1 MPHRYFLTFV
11 GGAKV
16 KQLLYAESVSKKIG
30 SKQILQNIS
39 LNLSGGNVYGFV
51 GENGSGK
58 TMLFRI
64 LSGLVKP
71 TTGKVCLNRTDI
83 HKGRCSER
91 IGVIIENSCMWPEL
105 TGWENLLFLGSLNKR
120 ISKADIRYLLGI
132 SLFSS
137 AQQEEKAALLITH
150 YGSSDPQTRALT
162 LDVVTRE
169 AQEAFPQFTVREAY
183 ISPIVRKRLAK
194 EGVYKDSPTDALL
207 KLRAEGYR
215 TIYVQSTTLIEGSEM
230 TSVRRDADK
239 LRPFFKEIKVGNPL
253 LYSVED
259 CEKVIGI
266 LTAEQPEKKEDIV
279 YVGHGNQLPSTATY
293 AMLDFM
299 MKAHGLKN
307 FHVSTIEGYPTLDAT
322 LLQLKETRPKSV
334 TLVPLLL
341 VCGNHTKEDIAGV
354 WKTELEKQ
362 SYQVNVRMQG
372 LGENKAIRQLYME
385 HIKAML
391 KD

>member
-1 MPHRYFLTFV
+1 MKHFFITL
-11 GGAKV
+11 
-16 KQLLYAESVSKKIG
+16 
-30 SKQILQNIS
+30 
-39 LNLSGGNVYGFV
+39 
-51 GENGSGK
+51 
-58 TMLFRI
+58 
-64 LSGLVKP
+64 
-71 TTGKVCLNRTDI
+71 
-83 HKGRCSER
+83 
-91 IGVIIENSCMWPEL
+91 
-105 TGWENLLFLGSLNKR
+105 
-120 ISKADIRYLLGI
+120 YLLGI

-207 KLRAEGYR
+207 KLRAEGYQ

-341 VCGNHTKEDIAGV
+341 VCGNHTLNLNLNGR
-354 WKTELEKQ
+354 LQ
-362 SYQVNVRMQG
+362 SKVYYPGDADGNAPGYGIWNLNTRHTFDGFRNFVIEPGIGIDNIF
-372 LGENKAIRQLYME
+372 NKKDNRPLNKNFTLYSPGRSVVVSL
-385 HIKAML
+385 ALRL
-391 KD
+391 K

>member
-1 MPHRYFLTFV
+1 MKHFFITL
-11 GGAKV
+11 
-16 KQLLYAESVSKKIG
+16 
-30 SKQILQNIS
+30 
-39 LNLSGGNVYGFV
+39 
-51 GENGSGK
+51 
-58 TMLFRI
+58 
-64 LSGLVKP
+64 
-71 TTGKVCLNRTDI
+71 
-83 HKGRCSER
+83 
-91 IGVIIENSCMWPEL
+91 
-105 TGWENLLFLGSLNKR
+105 
-120 ISKADIRYLLGI
+120 YLLGI

-207 KLRAEGYR
+207 KLRAEGYQ

-266 LTAEQPEKKEDIV
+266 LTAEQPEKKEDKPK
-279 YVGHGNQLPSTATY
+279 GKKS
-293 AMLDFM
+293 D
-299 MKAHGLKN
+299 
-307 FHVSTIEGYPTLDAT
+307 YPTVEELVKFVVSKNGQD
-322 LLQLKETRPKSV
+322 PKKMEEIISRQY
-334 TLVPLLL
+334 
-341 VCGNHTKEDIAGV
+341 
-354 WKTELEKQ
+354 EK
-362 SYQVNVRMQG
+362 VKKVHPRI
-372 LGENKAIRQLYME
+372 KAIDRVAAL
-385 HIKAML
+385 AMTY
-391 KD
+391 DYY

>member
-1 MPHRYFLTFV
+1 MKHFFITL
-11 GGAKV
+11 
-16 KQLLYAESVSKKIG
+16 
-30 SKQILQNIS
+30 
-39 LNLSGGNVYGFV
+39 
-51 GENGSGK
+51 
-58 TMLFRI
+58 
-64 LSGLVKP
+64 
-71 TTGKVCLNRTDI
+71 
-83 HKGRCSER
+83 
-91 IGVIIENSCMWPEL
+91 
-105 TGWENLLFLGSLNKR
+105 
-120 ISKADIRYLLGI
+120 YLLGI

-266 LTAEQPEKKEDIV
+266 L
-279 YVGHGNQLPSTATY
+279 
-293 AMLDFM
+293 
-299 MKAHGLKN
+299 KN

-362 SYQVNVRMQG
+362 GYQVNVRMQG

>member
-1 MPHRYFLTFV
+1 MAV
-11 GGAKV
+11 
-16 KQLLYAESVSKKIG
+16 
-30 SKQILQNIS
+30 
-39 LNLSGGNVYGFV
+39 
-51 GENGSGK
+51 
-58 TMLFRI
+58 
-64 LSGLVKP
+64 
-71 TTGKVCLNRTDI
+71 RTLR
-83 HKGRCSER
+83 H
-91 IGVIIENSCMWPEL
+91 
-105 TGWENLLFLGSLNKR
+105 
-120 ISKADIRYLLGI
+120 
-132 SLFSS
+132 
-137 AQQEEKAALLITH
+137 
-150 YGSSDPQTRALT
+150 RALT

-279 YVGHGNQLPSTATY
+279 YVGHGNQLPSTTTY

-307 FHVSTIEGYPTLDAT
+307 FHVSTIGRIILPWTQPCC
-322 LLQLKETRPKSV
+322 QLKETRPKSV

-362 SYQVNVRMQG
+362 GYQVNVRMQG

>member
-1 MPHRYFLTFV
+1 M
-11 GGAKV
+11 
-16 KQLLYAESVSKKIG
+16 
-30 SKQILQNIS
+30 
-39 LNLSGGNVYGFV
+39 
-51 GENGSGK
+51 
-58 TMLFRI
+58 
-64 LSGLVKP
+64 
-71 TTGKVCLNRTDI
+71 
-83 HKGRCSER
+83 
-91 IGVIIENSCMWPEL
+91 
-105 TGWENLLFLGSLNKR
+105 
-120 ISKADIRYLLGI
+120 
-132 SLFSS
+132 
-137 AQQEEKAALLITH
+137 
-150 YGSSDPQTRALT
+150 
-162 LDVVTRE
+162 
-169 AQEAFPQFTVREAY
+169 
-183 ISPIVRKRLAK
+183 
-194 EGVYKDSPTDALL
+194 
-207 KLRAEGYR
+207 
-215 TIYVQSTTLIEGSEM
+215 
-230 TSVRRDADK
+230 RR
-239 LRPFFKEIKVGNPL
+239 
-253 LYSVED
+253 SVED

-362 SYQVNVRMQG
+362 GYQVNVRMQG